1 MTERA
6 VNEETASIR
15 KLLILIEKVEEESN
29 KAHFDKF
36 GMILRGQQSDYT
48 DSLESNSAKS
58 FSKSN
63 HRILNDMLS
72 SQSLQIG
79 KYKQ

>member
-6 VNEETASIR
+6 VNEEKVSIR
-15 KLLILIEKVEEESN
+15 KLLTLIEKVEEESN

-36 GMILRGQQSDYT
+36 GMILSGQQSEIKH
-48 DSLESNSAKS
+48 SLDSNSPKS
-58 FSKSN
+58 FSKSD
-63 HRILNDMLS
+63 HRIPNDMIS
-72 SQSLQIG
+72 SQSLQIR